1 MVFGTCNLSC
11 MPDVIDGSLLEW
23 GPGSSSLRACLFN
36 STKRALQF
44 SHHTPLSDPGDDPPP
59 LPEPG
64 DPVPNPGDPPSDPGE
79 LFPIPGDAGPGDPEK
94 EPGEEVPEPGEG
106 VPDEPGMDPAPSG
119 VGLLPARDSS

>member
-1 MVFGTCNLSC
+1 M
-11 MPDVIDGSLLEW
+11 
-23 GPGSSSLRACLFN
+23 
-36 STKRALQF
+36 
-44 SHHTPLSDPGDDPPP
+44 
-59 LPEPG
+59 
-64 DPVPNPGDPPSDPGE
+64 PNPGDPPSDPGE